1 TAALA
6 SLILAFQRLFRS
18 CSSFLADR
26 AQALKVAIFPQV
38 SKHFRLP
45 EDDSVPVIMV
55 GPGTGIAPFRA
66 FLEERQARGA
76 KGGNWLFFGEQYA
89 ATDFYYQEQ
98 LLAWQAAG
106 HLRLDT
112 AFSRDQA
119 QKIYVQQRML
129 EQGAQLW
136 QWLEAGAYFY
146 VCGDAQR
153 MARDVDAA
161 LRAIVAEHGGMDVAA
176 AAAYVEGLSKAKRYR
191 RDVY

>member
-1 TAALA
+1 MHLTV
-6 SLILAFQRLFRS
+6 STVRYGERKGV

-26 AQALKVAIFPQV
+26 AQAFKVAIFPQV

-55 GPGTGIAPFRA
+55 GPGTGVAPFRA
-66 FLEERQARGA
+66 FLEEREARGA

-89 ATDFYYQEQ
+89 ATDFYYREQ
-98 LLAWQAAG
+98 LQAWEASG

-129 EQGAQLW
+129 EHGAQLW

-153 MARDVDAA
+153 MAKDVDAA
-161 LRAIVAEHGGMDVAA
+161 LRAVVAEHGGMDAA
-176 AAAYVEGLSKAKRYR
+176 QAAAYVEGLSKAKRYR